1 MCYYLAFV
9 NFELMDNNSFVAW
22 FWEWLY
28 HAKEMI
34 LRVFFFMIISIV
46 SAIARI
52 AYELLVDNKVVKF
65 WQVCLSIFISVYVGV
80 WIGLYVDSLA
90 WSANTQHMTVAFASL
105 LSNSIMKK
113 VLTLDIESLNKL
125 KDIFKK

>member
-1 MCYYLAFV
+1 
-9 NFELMDNNSFVAW
+9 MDNNSLLTW

-34 LRVFFFMIISIV
+34 LRVFFFIIISVV
-46 SAIARI
+46 SAVARI
-52 AYELLVDNKVVKF
+52 AYELLVDNKTIKV

-80 WIGLYVDSLA
+80 WIGVYAGSLG
-90 WSANTQHMTVAFASL
+90 WGENTQHMVVAFASL

-113 VLTLDIESLNKL
+113 ALTLDIESLDKIKN
-125 KDIFKK
+125 IFKK

>member
-1 MCYYLAFV
+1 MSWL
-9 NFELMDNNSFVAW
+9 
-22 FWEWLY
+22 WEWLY

-34 LRVFFFMIISIV
+34 LRVFFFIIISVV
-46 SAIARI
+46 SALVRI
-52 AYELLVDNKVVKF
+52 AYELLVDNKAIKW

-80 WIGLYVDSLA
+80 WIGIYVDSLK
-90 WSANTQHMTVAFASL
+90 WSANTQHMVVAFASL

-113 VLTLDIESLNKL
+113 ALTLDIESLKNIDLNKI

>member
-1 MCYYLAFV
+1 
-9 NFELMDNNSFVAW
+9 MDNNSLLTW

-34 LRVFFFMIISIV
+34 LRVFFFIIISVV
-46 SAIARI
+46 SALVRI
-52 AYELLVDNKVVKF
+52 AYELLVDNKAIKW

-80 WIGLYVDSLA
+80 WIGIYVDSLK
-90 WSANTQHMTVAFASL
+90 WSANTQHMVVAFASL

-113 VLTLDIESLNKL
+113 ALTLDIESLKNIDLNKI

>member
-1 MCYYLAFV
+1 
-9 NFELMDNNSFVAW
+9 MDNNSLLTW

-34 LRVFFFMIISIV
+34 LRVFFFIIISVV

-52 AYELLVDNKVVKF
+52 AYELLVDNKTIKV

-80 WIGLYVDSLA
+80 WIGVYIGSLG
-90 WSANTQHMTVAFASL
+90 WSENTQHMVVAFASL

-113 VLTLDIESLNKL
+113 ALTLDIESLKNIDLNKI

>member
-1 MCYYLAFV
+1 
-9 NFELMDNNSFVAW
+9 MDNNSLLTW

-34 LRVFFFMIISIV
+34 LRVFFFIIISVV
-46 SAIARI
+46 SALVRI
-52 AYELLVDNKVVKF
+52 AYELLVDNKAIKW

-80 WIGLYVDSLA
+80 WVGVYVGSLA
-90 WSANTQHMTVAFASL
+90 WGENTQHMVVAFASL

-113 VLTLDIESLNKL
+113 ALTLDIESLKNIDLNKI
-125 KDIFKK
+125 KEIFKK